1 MVFKYS
7 ITLSS
12 FRNIESLEQTLERLV
27 KQGYDAVDMFGD
39 PDNIDLKSLKDTFQ
53 SFDIPVAGVTGMW
66 GSIDSDGRKRRLLI
80 SEPSIVT
87 SSQKYVQ
94 QCIDMCYSLGGEKI
108 NICLFADEELVT
120 LDRNHNVI
128 SEDQK
133 APMIQKAIPIL
144 SKLSRFAKE
153 RGIQVLLEPL
163 NRYSTPYC
171 TTANDAVCIAEQIN
185 QDNFGILLD
194 TFHMNIEEDSFELA
208 ILRSAGL
215 LRHTH
220 FADNNRKMPGYG
232 HIDFQSIVKSL
243 RNIGYNQ
250 YICFEP
256 SLTHKGY
263 ESAATKNGLEFI
275 KAI

>member
-53 SFDIPVAGVTGMW
+53 SFDIPVAGVTGIW

-133 APMIQKAIPIL
+133 APIIQKAIPIL

-194 TFHMNIEEDSFELA
+194 TFHMNIEEDSFEHA

-215 LRHTH
+215 LRHIH

-256 SLTHKGY
+256 CLTVGY

>member
-1 MVFKYS
+1 
-7 ITLSS
+7 
-12 FRNIESLEQTLERLV
+12 
-27 KQGYDAVDMFGD
+27 
-39 PDNIDLKSLKDTFQ
+39 
-53 SFDIPVAGVTGMW
+53 
-66 GSIDSDGRKRRLLI
+66 
-80 SEPSIVT
+80 
-87 SSQKYVQ
+87 
-94 QCIDMCYSLGGEKI
+94 MCCSLGGEKI
-108 NICLFADEELVT
+108 NICLFAEEELVT
-120 LDRNHNVI
+120 LDRNHDVI

-133 APMIQKAIPIL
+133 APVIQKAIPIL

-171 TTANDAVCIAEQIN
+171 TTASDAVYIAEQIN

-194 TFHMNIEEDSFELA
+194 TFHMNIEEDSFEHA

-250 YICFEP
+250 YISFEP
-256 SLTHKGY
+256 SFTHKGY

>member
-53 SFDIPVAGVTGMW
+53 SFDIPVAGVTGIW

-108 NICLFADEELVT
+108 NICLFVDEELVT
-120 LDRNHNVI
+120 LDRNHNLI

-133 APMIQKAIPIL
+133 APIIQKAIPIL

-194 TFHMNIEEDSFELA
+194 TFHMNIEEDSFEHA

-215 LRHTH
+215 LRHIH

-256 SLTHKGY
+256 SLTVGY